1 MFRQVPDIGS
11 QWIPFETTGFGWVP
25 H

>member
-11 QWIPFETTGFGWVP
+11 QWIPFETTGFGWAP